1 MATPLSNQEPD
12 HEERITLKGPG
23 RSSRSSDA
31 ELIYNRKTGRK
42 FLSQL
47 PNPNDY
53 FRNLPLHELSLGFK
67 VDNGT
72 ILGTAKIVTVKTDH
86 GIYNVTRNSN
96 GGKYLFKLQHSLQS
110 PSADLVS

>member
-23 RSSRSSDA
+23 RSPRSSDA
-31 ELIYNRKTGRK
+31 ELIYNRKTGR
-42 FLSQL
+42 
-47 PNPNDY
+47 
-53 FRNLPLHELSLGFK
+53 FK

-72 ILGTAKIVTVKTDH
+72 ILGTAKIVTVKTEH

-96 GGKYLFKLQHSLQS
+96 GEYTKQK
-110 PSADLVS
+110 VSRTR